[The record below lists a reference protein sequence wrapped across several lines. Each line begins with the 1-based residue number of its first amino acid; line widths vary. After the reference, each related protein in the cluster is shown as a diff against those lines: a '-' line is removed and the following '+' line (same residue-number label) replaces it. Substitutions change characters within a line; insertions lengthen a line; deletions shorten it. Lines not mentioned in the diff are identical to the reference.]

1 MKNSIKQL
9 LSKKELFY
17 FIIIFMLI
25 FHNYTYNIYGL
36 NLRKISM
43 LILGTTTILFGIS
56 VIKDIKNNFKNLF
69 LYFTVIFMLIF
80 GIRSLY
86 LSFFVLGISVF
97 VDKKLTTKYFLQI
110 STFFYVLTIFLYKIG
125 YLSEVENP
133 LTRLENIRYSLG
145 FAHPNTAMM
154 FLLPIF
160 SLIYYLYYPK
170 YKKSIIFSMVSISLA
185 VFFVTFSRT
194 TFILMIIFL
203 ILIFLNDKIIDK
215 LKNLFLLEGFIIVL
229 FSLIFPFIFSRENI
243 FNRLLS
249 GRLSLFQ
256 IYLTTKKITV
266 FGDMEVLKGY
276 LSLPLDNS
284 YLRILFEN
292 GAIGFILLLILNYAV
307 MRLLFKNKDYKAIR
321 IYSILLILAF
331 MEGGA
336 FSFYLNI
343 LCVIL
348 PTYMNEHIS
357 QKYIK

>member
-1 MKNSIKQL
+1 MKNSIKKL
-9 LSKKELFY
+9 LSKKELLY
-17 FIIIFMLI
+17 FIIMFMLM
-25 FHNYTYNIYGL
+25 FHNYTYNVYGF

-43 LILGTTTILFGIS
+43 LILGTTTVLFGIS
-56 VIKDIKNNFKNLF
+56 VIKDIKNNFKTLF

-86 LSFFVLGISVF
+86 LSFFVLGISAF
-97 VDKKLTTKYFLQI
+97 IDKKLTTKYFLQI
-110 STFFYVLTIFLYKIG
+110 STFFYVLTILLYKID
-125 YLSEVENP
+125 YLKEVKNP

-154 FLLPIF
+154 FLMPIF
-160 SLIYYLYYPK
+160 FLSYYLFYPK
-170 YKKSIIFSMVSISLA
+170 YKKSIILFIISISLA
-185 VFFVTFSRT
+185 VFLVTFSRT

-203 ILIFLNDKIIDK
+203 VLIFLNDKIIDK

-229 FSLIFPFIFSRENI
+229 TSLVFPFIFSRENI

-249 GRLSLFQ
+249 GRLFLFH
-256 IYLTTKKITV
+256 IYLTTKKITM
-266 FGDMEVLKGY
+266 FGDMEVLKEY

-292 GAIGFILLLILNYAV
+292 GVVGFILLLILNYVV
-307 MRLLFKNKDYKAIR
+307 MSLLFKNKDYKAVR

-348 PTYMNEHIS
+348 PAYVNEHIF